1 MSFGAVRESKRGL
14 SRPSVTLP
22 LAVGAVFFVA
32 GVVQL
37 VHTWP
42 AIGDWAVAELIV
54 RHVGRHLPLS
64 GPYSAQRGY
73 HHPLPWVYA
82 IEWLPYRIFG
92 DRSSAA
98 PAMAL
103 WWNGAGISIVVW
115 LLARRKATALAVLS
129 VAALLLL
136 ALRETGVRL
145 LLPWNPNLA
154 VVPAFAL
161 LFVSWRV
168 ALGER
173 RLLPVQ
179 AGLAVWCVGAHLG
192 YLPFTAVLLVGSWV
206 PLLAGAF
213 ARTSHESPRALL
225 RPALA
230 ALAVVAILITPMIVD
245 LAVSGSRS
253 NPAQIVKRTA
263 PGAADRPSVPKSD
276 VMKVFRA
283 ELAIPPAWTR
293 AKPAY
298 DVLAYRPPAQAPL
311 LLLLAMVVVA
321 AAWRRRAREE
331 LVGIGLT
338 LLALAGATLGLVFV
352 DDSTL
357 RPWYLLPGHIASAV
371 VFAFVLWSGGRSLG
385 EFARNRRSPTIGAD
399 RPPRLRY
406 LVALPILAVLG
417 TTLAVANMRTPFFH
431 APIAATTQ
439 RLAQPIEQRFPRGAH
454 LVVDGPIA
462 FDGYYT
468 QSLALQLDRAGYSV
482 RVPDRDLYMFTDAF
496 AVPDHWN
503 GTTLTIQISE
513 SAPTPPKPGAL
524 LVASV
529 VVPERLTFA
538 GRTLSVW
545 QQAVPARP

>member
-1 MSFGAVRESKRGL
+1 MSYGAIRESKRDL
-14 SRPSVTLP
+14 SAPSVTLP

-37 VHTWP
+37 AHSWP
-42 AIGDWAVAELIV
+42 AIGDWAIAELIV

-73 HHPLPWVYA
+73 NHPLPWVYA
-82 IEWLPYRIFG
+82 IEWLPYRSFG
-92 DRSSAA
+92 SRSSAA

-115 LLARRKATALAVLS
+115 LLARRKATGLAVLS

-192 YLPFTAVLLVGSWV
+192 YLPFTTVLLVGSWV
-206 PLLAGAF
+206 PLLTRAF
-213 ARTSHESPRALL
+213 VRTNHESPRALL
-225 RPALA
+225 RPALVG
-230 ALAVVAILITPMIVD
+230 LGVVAILITPMIVD
-245 LAVSGSRS
+245 LAASGSRS
-253 NPAQIVKRTA
+253 NPAQIVKRAA
-263 PGAADRPSVPKSD
+263 PGAKDRPSVPKSD

-298 DVLAYRPPAQAPL
+298 DVLAYRPAARAPL
-311 LLLLAMVVVA
+311 LLVPAMVVVA
-321 AAWRRRAREE
+321 AAWRRRARDE
-331 LVGIGLT
+331 LMGIGLT
-338 LLALAGATLGLVFV
+338 LFALAGATLGLVFV
-352 DDSTL
+352 DDTAL

-371 VFAFVLWSGGRSLG
+371 LFAFVLWSGARSLG
-385 EFARNRRSPTIGAD
+385 ELARNRRGLSIRAD
-399 RPPRLRY
+399 RPLQLRSV
-406 LVALPILAVLG
+406 VALPIFALLG
-417 TTLAVANMRTPFFH
+417 TTFAVASMRTPFFH
-431 APIAATTQ
+431 APIAATTKM
-439 RLAQPIEQRFPRGAH
+439 LARPIEQRFPPGTH

-468 QSLALQLDRAGYSV
+468 QSLMLQLDRAGYSV

-496 AVPDHWN
+496 AIPDHWN

-513 SAPTPPKPGAL
+513 SAPTPPKPGAR
-524 LVASV
+524 LVARV
-529 VVPERLTFA
+529 IVPERLTFA

-545 QQAVPARP
+545 QQAAPARP